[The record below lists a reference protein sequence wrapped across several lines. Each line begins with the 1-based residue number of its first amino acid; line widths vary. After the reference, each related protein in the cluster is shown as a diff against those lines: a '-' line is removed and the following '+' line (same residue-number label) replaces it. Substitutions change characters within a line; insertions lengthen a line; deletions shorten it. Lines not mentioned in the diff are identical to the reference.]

1 INFTAPKLAQVKSS
15 RQFDLT
21 VNDDKTIIFRPF
33 RIKIPEKGKY
43 FFNLPA
49 RVWEH
54 YFIDSS
60 GKNCDTDCMA
70 GINICCIEHVQFFT
84 STSGY
89 LQILQK

>member
-1 INFTAPKLAQVKSS
+1 MHFDLIIEVHAQAPDLLRIKKSNAPKLAQVKSS

-43 FFNLPA
+43 FFHLPA

-54 YFIDSS
+54 
-60 GKNCDTDCMA
+60 
-70 GINICCIEHVQFFT
+70 
-84 STSGY
+84 
-89 LQILQK
+89 